1 MNKMKLF
8 YNLKTYFSIFFLS
21 RLTPANINKIKN
33 TVLFIFLAAIF
44 LSNLVLFLDYMS
56 APLYCSSSEIEQQ
69 LAEQEAAQRAIAED
83 RAVRSA
89 LAQEESLARDF
100 LKRSPSMQR
109 ECDLLNPQLESQNF
123 SDTERLEKWNELS
136 EAESKRDQLGRER
149 TSLNAAHA
157 LAQDHAPE
165 REDTL
170 ESELIAKDEDFAAA
184 DEKCTDL
191 RRSFLRQYY
200 DKDV

>member
-1 MNKMKLF
+1 MKLF
-8 YNLKTYFSIFFLS
+8 IILKNYLSIFFLS
-21 RLTPANINKIKN
+21 RLSPANINKIKN
-33 TVLFIFLAAIF
+33 TVIFILLAAIF

-56 APLYCSSSEIEQQ
+56 NPIYCSNSEIEQQ
-69 LAEQEAAQRAIAED
+69 LAEQATQRELAED

-109 ECDLLNPQLESQNF
+109 ECDLLNPQLENQNF
-123 SDTERLEKWNELS
+123 SDSERLEKWNELS

-157 LAQDHAPE
+157 LAQDYSPEKEDALE
-165 REDTL
+165 REL
-170 ESELIAKDEDFAAA
+170 VAKDEEFGDA
-184 DEKCTDL
+184 DEKCNDL

-200 DKDV
+200 DKDA